1 MFVMPS
7 YRGCGVGEELVN
19 VVVSHCI
26 SVRLRAMEMTVN
38 IVEEGARKL
47 CERLDWN
54 MEQMKFT
61 SVLGVLKLE
70 QYLYRKPCS
79 YENE

>member
-1 MFVMPS
+1 MPS

-19 VVVSHCI
+19 IVVGHCDT
-26 SVRLRAMEMTVN
+26 VRLRAMEMTVN

-54 MEQMKFT
+54 MEIMNFRT
-61 SVLGVLKLE
+61 VLGVLKTE
-70 QYLYRKPCS
+70 QYLYRKPCNF
-79 YENE
+79 EKK